1 MKTNISVTKRDSK
14 SVVVS
19 LKKRIVH
26 MLADCFG
33 RFNLWI
39 CLETSNVCEL
49 RNILKE
55 NGVCVLLELKMV
67 ESYTFTKQKSKKKHG
82 GHDLQ

>member
-1 MKTNISVTKRDSK
+1 M
-14 SVVVS
+14 VVS
-19 LKKRIVH
+19 LKKRIVQ

-49 RNILKE
+49 RNMLKE
-55 NGVCVLLELKMV
+55 NGVCFPGV
-67 ESYTFTKQKSKKKHG
+67 EHGRTLHFHEAKEPKKKWWS
-82 GHDLQ
+82 